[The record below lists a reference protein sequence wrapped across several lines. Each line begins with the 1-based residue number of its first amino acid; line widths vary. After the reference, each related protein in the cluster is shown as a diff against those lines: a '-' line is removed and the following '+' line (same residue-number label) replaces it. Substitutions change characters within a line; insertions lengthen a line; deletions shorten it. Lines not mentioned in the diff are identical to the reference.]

1 MIKIV
6 FNSLK
11 KIIDNQKNLV
21 LIILA
26 LSFLGATIQ
35 TLNILLVG
43 PLALT
48 FFNPELILQT
58 KLID

>member
-6 FNSLK
+6 LNSIK
-11 KIIDNQKNLV
+11 KIINNQKKLA
-21 LIILA
+21 LIIFL

-48 FFNPELILQT
+48 FLIRFDT
-58 KLID
+58 SN